1 MNLSMVLEHLYIVLT
16 SVLLTIII
24 GLPLGILAYMK
35 NSVRSVIL
43 WTADILQT
51 IPALALLGIL
61 MVFLG
66 AGKPTVIIGLI
77 LYSLLPVVRNT
88 YLGLKNID
96 PAIKEVATGMGMS
109 RWYRLIHVE
118 MPIAFPVIFTGI
130 RIATVTAVGVA
141 VFGTFVGG
149 GGLGSV
155 IYQGIR
161 IENMRMILFGT
172 LSLMIMAVL
181 FDSVMAAVEKRLNRQ
196 ESKTSSTSNKSNGV
210 EPGT

>member
-1 MNLSMVLEHLYIVLT
+1 
-16 SVLLTIII
+16 
-24 GLPLGILAYMK
+24 MK